1 MRFSF
6 SKKEIVHLALS
17 IALLTVMLSFNSA
30 FSAAALVRLLLI
42 ITISLLTAAFFQKLI
57 GLKYNHEVEYR
68 IWALKEYIRSH
79 KTVKNQIK
87 NIFYNYTG
95 LIIPPLLFIMT
106 NGLWAF
112 LAIASFTIVSPLKT
126 KIGRISTFLEEK
138 EVAAISFFGILT
150 YVFIALILDIIT
162 GYTNLI
168 ETKIPLLLAL
178 YALIPIPNLPGARL
192 FFGRR
197 ITYFFLLSLTISLF
211 ILLPIIAMPDSLIIS
226 IIFSLIIIGLYF
238 YAIESGIKQPFS
250 VEETSVN
257 IGWKLLFII
266 VTIAII
272 FLLLTFS
279 QVKMITILALS
290 IIIAT
295 LIILLHY
302 YLIQTK
308 K

>member
-6 SKKEIVHLALS
+6 SKKEITHLALS
-17 IALLTVMLSFNSA
+17 ITLLTVILSFNSA
-30 FSAAALVRLLLI
+30 FSAAALVRILLI
-42 ITISLLTAAFFQKLI
+42 TTTALLTAAFFQKLM
-57 GLKYNHEVEYR
+57 GLKYNHIVEYR
-68 IWALKEYIRSH
+68 IWALKESTWPH
-79 KTVKNQIK
+79 KTIKDQIK

-95 LIIPPLLFIMT
+95 LIIPPLLFILT

-112 LAIASFTIVSPLKT
+112 LAIASFTIVHPLKT

-138 EVAAISFFGILT
+138 EIAAISFFGILS
-150 YVFIALILDIIT
+150 YILIALILNIIT
-162 GYTNLI
+162 GDTNLM

-178 YALIPIPNLPGARL
+178 YTLIPIPNLPGARL

-197 ITYFFLLSLTISLF
+197 ITYFFSLSLTISLF
-211 ILLPIIAMPDSLIIS
+211 ILLPVIAMPHSLIIS
-226 IIFSLIIIGLYF
+226 IIFSLVIIGLYF
-238 YAIESGIKQPFS
+238 YAVESEIKQPFS
-250 VEETSVN
+250 LEETSVN

-266 VTIAII
+266 AMIAII

-279 QVKMITILALS
+279 QAKITTILALS

-295 LIILLHY
+295 LIILLYY

>member
-68 IWALKEYIRSH
+68 IWALKEYTRSH

-95 LIIPPLLFIMT
+95 LIIPPLLFILT

-112 LAIASFTIVSPLKT
+112 LAIASFTILHPLKT
-126 KIGRISTFLEEK
+126 KMGRISTFLEEK
-138 EVAAISFFGILT
+138 EVAAIAFFGILS
-150 YVFIALILDIIT
+150 YIFVALILDIIT

-168 ETKIPLLLAL
+168 ETKIPILLAL

-197 ITYFFLLSLTISLF
+197 ITYFFSLSLTISLF
-211 ILLPIIAMPDSLIIS
+211 ILLPVIAMPDSLIIS

-238 YAIESGIKQPFS
+238 YAMESGIKHPFS
-250 VEETSVN
+250 LEETSVS

-266 VTIAII
+266 VIIAVIV
-272 FLLLTFS
+272 LLLTFS
-279 QVKMITILALS
+279 QVKITTILALS

-295 LIILLHY
+295 LIILSYY